1 MGEENQSGSEG
12 QGARVRR
19 TLGGAHTSAAEG
31 GASKGV
37 CDVRTARDSARFNIK
52 SRAQESAKRRRP
64 SLRGAAKRPHSER
77 SERFKIKSERVCEVR
92 TVNGGKA
99 TAWTLPSP
107 ARQARFPSPWT
118 GRGIWERERGA
129 RQGAR
134 VRL

>member
-37 CDVRTARDSARFNIK
+37 CDVRTARDSARLKIR
-52 SRAQESAKRRRP
+52 SRAKESAKRRRP

-77 SERFKIKSERVCEVR
+77 SERFKIKTCTQTRWGTGVFASQAPSCRFAALRLPQRGRNSSAERV
-92 TVNGGKA
+92 THS
-99 TAWTLPSP
+99 SP
-107 ARQARFPSPWT
+107 
-118 GRGIWERERGA
+118 ERK
-129 RQGAR
+129 
-134 VRL
+134 